1 MVRLAYIAAI
11 VIALLLQTS
20 PLLFTVGPGLRVDLA
35 LLVVVYFSLF
45 EGWQQALVLG
55 FLTGLCYDA
64 LSSEVLG
71 LSALSKSLTAF
82 VVHTL
87 SRNMQV
93 QSLMTQVLFTAL
105 AVAVDTLAYLVVMV
119 VFQLGLLAFPI
130 VLSTFV
136 QQLLL
141 SVLLVPCV
149 CYVLEMVVKP
159 GRVRQDK
166 GPSHGTL

>member
-1 MVRLAYIAAI
+1 MVSLAYIAALLS
-11 VIALLLQTS
+11 ALLLQTS
-20 PLLFTVGPGLRVDLA
+20 PWLFTVGPGLRVDLA

-45 EGWQQALVLG
+45 GDWKQALVLG

-82 VVHTL
+82 VVYTL
-87 SRNMQV
+87 SRNMQI
-93 QSLMTQVLFTAL
+93 QSLIAQVLFTAL
-105 AVAVDTLAYLVVMV
+105 AVAVDTLACLVVMV
-119 VFQLGLLAFPI
+119 VFQLRLLAFPL

-149 CYVLEMVVKP
+149 CYVLEMAVN
-159 GRVRQDK
+159 RSRIRQDK